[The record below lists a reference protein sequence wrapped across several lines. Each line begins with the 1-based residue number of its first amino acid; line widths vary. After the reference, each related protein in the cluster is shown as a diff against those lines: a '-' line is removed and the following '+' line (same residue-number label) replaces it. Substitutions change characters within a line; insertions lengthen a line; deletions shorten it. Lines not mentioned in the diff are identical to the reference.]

1 MTTTNRISSNIKMSR
16 LLPILHLKDLVK
28 QSIQLKLRLFFK
40 TTHNLPA
47 NTSKARLI
55 DYSFTE
61 TPKIF
66 YGSVAYDYNLKA
78 VKHNKQI
85 ELNRKNK
92 RAETAKAKRAEK
104 SKKQFYESNI
114 IVIQKPD
121 LSKLREA
128 LKSNTRND
136 IVVEYRT
143 TRDDSPLNMNI
154 DYNVPNNFSSWWKRI
169 SLNDWRV
176 SSSVDVFEEHDH
188 SGQVYIYKQNNDIKS
203 SKIKQYFRD
212 GVNHCML
219 TLFLYGRKIR

>member
-1 MTTTNRISSNIKMSR
+1 MTTKNLISSNIRMSR
-16 LLPILHLKDLVK
+16 LLPILYLKDLVK
-28 QSIQLKLRLFFK
+28 PSIQLKLRTIYK

-47 NTSKARLI
+47 NTSEARLL

-78 VKHNKQI
+78 VEHNKQV

-104 SKKQFYESNI
+104 SKKQFYKSNI
-114 IVIQKPD
+114 VVINNPD

-128 LKSNTRND
+128 LKSNIGND

-143 TRDDSPLNMNI
+143 IGGDSPLNMNI
-154 DYNVPNNFSSWWKRI
+154 DYTVPNNF
-169 SLNDWRV
+169 
-176 SSSVDVFEEHDH
+176 
-188 SGQVYIYKQNNDIKS
+188 
-203 SKIKQYFRD
+203 
-212 GVNHCML
+212 
-219 TLFLYGRKIR
+219 